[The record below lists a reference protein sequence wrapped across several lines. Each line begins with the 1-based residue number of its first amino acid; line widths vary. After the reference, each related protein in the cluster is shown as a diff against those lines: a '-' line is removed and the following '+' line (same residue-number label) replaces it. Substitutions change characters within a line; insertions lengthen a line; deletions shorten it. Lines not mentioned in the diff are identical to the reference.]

1 MSVTTFIPTARRELA
16 QRHTGGLE
24 ITLYWDAN
32 EDGTSIEIDQTTT
45 HETISFQV
53 PRNRALDAFH
63 HPFAHL
69 DSRED
74 ES

>member
-1 MSVTTFIPTARRELA
+1 MSVTTFIPAPRRELA

-24 ITLYWDAN
+24 ITLYWDAG
-32 EDGTSIEIDQTTT
+32 EDSTSIEIHQTATQ
-45 HETISFQV
+45 ETISFRV
-53 PRNRALDAFH
+53 PPTRALDAFH

-74 ES
+74 ER